1 LILRKIAIPRS
12 KIECFYLKKI
22 LMEEGK
28 MPKGGI
34 LGCESTT
41 RDMDCVMIG
50 CFGNLRGRQG
60 MFERYT
66 EEDPPALGIPRF
78 ADCGR
83 HPPVSR

>member
-1 LILRKIAIPRS
+1 
-12 KIECFYLKKI
+12 
-22 LMEEGK
+22 MEEGK
-28 MPKGGI
+28 MPKVGI